1 MTRVATRTRTC
12 LARSTRQHL
21 LGTLLLAVAG
31 SPTAILAQSK
41 PVTRPAAPPGSAS
54 AKAPAARSR
63 VVMLGTGNPNADP
76 ERSGP
81 AVAVVVDD
89 RAYLVDAGPG
99 VVRRA
104 AAAARAG
111 IGALAAERLDL
122 VFLTHLHSDHTV
134 GLTDLIF
141 TPWVL
146 ERPGPL
152 RVFGP
157 SGVREMTGH
166 LVAAFAEDIKV
177 RIEGREHANRE
188 GYTVRATVVTPGV
201 VYKDDK
207 VTVKAFAV
215 PHGDWKEAFGYR
227 FETPDRVIV
236 ISGDTKASRAVV
248 DACNG
253 CDLLVHEVYST
264 ERFAT
269 RPARWQ
275 AYHRNAHTSTTD
287 LARLANEAHAK
298 SLLLYHQLYWG
309 ATDEDL
315 LREVRGAGY
324 RGPLASARDLGVY

>member
-1 MTRVATRTRTC
+1 MSPRLRRT
-12 LARSTRQHL
+12 LQAAAV
-21 LGTLLLAVAG
+21 TLLL
-31 SPTAILAQSK
+31 T
-41 PVTRPAAPPGSAS
+41 
-54 AKAPAARSR
+54 APAVTWAQGRSGSRTR

-76 ERSGP
+76 DRSGP

-104 AAAARAG
+104 AAAARHG
-111 IGALAAERLDL
+111 IGALVANKLDI

-146 ERPGPL
+146 ERERQL

-157 SGVREMTGH
+157 TGVREMTDH
-166 LVAAFAEDIKV
+166 LVAAFGEDI
-177 RIEGREHANRE
+177 RIRIDGREHANTT
-188 GYTVRATVVTPGV
+188 GYKVDARVVRPGV
-201 VYKDDK
+201 VFKDDK

-215 PHGDWKEAFGYR
+215 PHGDWRESFGYR

-269 RPARWQ
+269 RPGKWKE
-275 AYHRNAHTSTTD
+275 YHRNAHTSTVE
-287 LARLANEAHAK
+287 LATLATQARAK

-309 ATDEDL
+309 ATDADL
-315 LREVRGAGY
+315 LREMKGAGY
-324 RGPLASARDLGVY
+324 RAPVTSAQDLGVY

>member
-1 MTRVATRTRTC
+1 MRRAEGILGAIVTRA
-12 LARSTRQHL
+12 AR
-21 LGTLLLAVAG
+21 GGGACVLLLAAV
-31 SPTAILAQSK
+31 LAPDSLAAQGRST
-41 PVTRPAAPPGSAS
+41 TRP
-54 AKAPAARSR
+54 PARTR
-63 VVMLGTGNPNADP
+63 VVILGTGNPNADP

-111 IGALAAERLDL
+111 TGALAAERLDL
-122 VFLTHLHSDHTV
+122 VFLSHLHSDHTV

-157 SGVREMTGH
+157 RGVREMTDH
-166 LVAAFAEDIKV
+166 LVAAFAEDIAV

-188 GYTVRATVVTPGV
+188 GYKVRATVVTPGI

-275 AYHRNAHTSTTD
+275 EYHRNAHTSTVE
-287 LARLANEAHAK
+287 LARLAIEARAK
-298 SLLLYHQLYWG
+298 SLVLYHQLYWG
-309 ATDEDL
+309 ATDDDL

-324 RGPLASARDLGVY
+324 RGPLASAHDLGVY